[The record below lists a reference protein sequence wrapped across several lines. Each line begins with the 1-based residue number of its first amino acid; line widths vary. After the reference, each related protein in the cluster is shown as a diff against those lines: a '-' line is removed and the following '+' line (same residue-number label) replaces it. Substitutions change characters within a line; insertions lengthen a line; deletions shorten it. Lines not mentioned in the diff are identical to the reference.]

1 MARFRREWPLE
12 RSAFVGGIKREK
24 LMEDGHIIEI
34 QVTDIPIAGSI
45 VDLTDKLKLLI
56 TDEHEV
62 DLDILRLVLD

>member
-1 MARFRREWPLE
+1 
-12 RSAFVGGIKREK
+12 
-24 LMEDGHIIEI
+24 MEDGHIIEI